1 MKTDMHTHSVVRS
14 SNTIP
19 ARNSNNSYNDQVK
32 SCSSCLITQV
42 KIIIKPFLLKLLHG
56 GDNNSDLVN
65 LIFSVL
71 VILLLCFIAKTFLVS
86 SKLFN
91 KE

>member
-56 GDNNSDLVN
+56 GDNWANNSDLVN
-65 LIFSVL
+65 LILSVL
-71 VILLLCFIAKTFLVS
+71 VILLCVL
-86 SKLFN
+86 
-91 KE
+91 

>member
-1 MKTDMHTHSVVRS
+1 MKKDMHTHSVVRS

-42 KIIIKPFLLKLLHG
+42 KIIIKPFFLLKLLHG
-56 GDNNSDLVN
+56 GDNWANNSDLVN

-71 VILLLCFIAKTFLVS
+71 VILLCVL
-86 SKLFN
+86 
-91 KE
+91 